1 MWVNE
6 YRRDL
11 GRGQISHPSSL
22 TPSLTALSPT
32 QPVSS
37 CYILVPLVISIKAIF
52 FLIGLL
58 LIFVDIANFFVNV
71 MVSHSFSISSAI
83 FMYKVKRNMKNDP
96 PE

>member
-11 GRGQISHPSSL
+11 GRKEISPPLSL

-37 CYILVPLVISIKAIF
+37 CYILVPLVIVIKDIF
-52 FLIGLL
+52 FLILGL
-58 LIFVDIANFFVNV
+58 LIFVDVANFFVNV
-71 MVSHSFSISSAI
+71 MVSHSFSIPSAI
-83 FMYKVKRNMKNDP
+83 FIYNTLIKNM
-96 PE
+96 